1 MKYNTLS
8 KLFYKDTLIDFFK
21 IKMNF
26 LKFTVILSM
35 SFSFSQAGIQCTDYN
50 DFRKF
55 GNHYYTVSVKKLT
68 FLDAQ
73 ALAEKSG
80 GYLAIPN
87 TKDENNFITS
97 LVKGGEYAWIGIY
110 DPDYTSNY
118 CKEGN
123 VGCFYDDSRFKTVKN
138 SSLTYRNWADKQ
150 PDNLLKQYD
159 IVDDKER
166 VSPLGEH
173 WVALASPSG
182 EWADFGNHFGDM
194 NNPIKHYAVYEFD
207 SMPPCYDKPTPDPED
222 PILSGLFCNSA
233 ISDDPNFKPENIGK
247 SEACL
252 QDSTKQNY
260 FCPLQLTKCVDKEHT
275 IDGGSEKVEGGQIRT
290 GIQKVTLKF
299 SSGHVGHNSWKVI
312 ESDIFI
318 KDIKEIDSF
327 KLSYAGADDWV
338 AVFAPN
344 SFVGVVDNYPYV
356 NGVKDDGKALVY
368 IPYRPDYYGELSK
381 YSGKSLNIELKQY
394 LKNGLNK
401 GVAFFATVGT
411 GSWNV
416 TYEAYGKNIECAD
429 FGKTTCTQEEV
440 IIPYSTYKYTCP
452 SGYTPKDEGGNC
464 HPTSTDDLIDT
475 DGDGIGDSCNSSI
488 PPANNCVKS
497 RKVCPFNEERECV
510 LTDNKYQCSPFP
522 CIEGA
527 SDIEDED
534 TQVGI
539 NDENNNGWE
548 DDGSCGGQIFIFNG
562 KDNRC
567 RSKDKFFGL
576 TGGGCCDKDKVF
588 IGLVP
593 CKEDE
598 KKLAKLNK
606 QNRCV
611 EVGEYCSKKIKF
623 IGCIQHKKTHCC
635 FNSKLARIF
644 NEQGR
649 PQIGRGWGSP
659 KSPDCRGF
667 TPEEFQKLDFSEI
680 DLSEFIADIVGSIDV
695 DKIQADSIKIQEKI
709 ESNLENLTRKPTN

>member
-1 MKYNTLS
+1 M
-8 KLFYKDTLIDFFK
+8 FK
-21 IKMNF
+21 IITRKKMF
-26 LKFTVILSM
+26 KLKHLCLILSM

-50 DFRKF
+50 DFKEF
-55 GNHYYTVSVKKLT
+55 GGHYYTVSVKKLT

-97 LVKGGEYAWIGIY
+97 LVKGGEYAWIGIH
-110 DPDYTSNY
+110 DPSYTSNY
-118 CKEGN
+118 CKEGA
-123 VGCFYDDSRFKTVKN
+123 GCFYDTSRFKTVKN
-138 SSLTYRNWADKQ
+138 EALTYQKWSEKQ

-159 IVDDKER
+159 IVDSKER

-182 EWADFGNHFGDM
+182 KWADFGNHFGDI
-194 NNPIKHYAVYEFD
+194 NNPIKHYAVYEFE
-207 SMPPCYDKPTPDPED
+207 SIPPCYDKPTPDPED
-222 PILSGLFCNSA
+222 PILNGFFCNSA

-247 SEACL
+247 STSCI
-252 QDSTKQNY
+252 QNEHNKESY
-260 FCPLQLTKCVDKEHT
+260 FCPMQLTQCVDKDYS
-275 IDGGSEKVEGGQIRT
+275 IDGSSEKIEGGVLDT
-290 GIQKVTLKF
+290 KIQKITLKF
-299 SSGHVGHNSWKVI
+299 SSGYVGHNSWKVI
-312 ESDIFI
+312 ESFFHI

-327 KLSYAGADDWV
+327 KLTYAGADDWV

-344 SFVGVVDNYPYV
+344 SNISVINNYPYIDE
-356 NGVKDDGKALVY
+356 VKDNGKALVY
-368 IPYRPDYYGELSK
+368 IPYRPNGEYTELGK
-381 YSGKSLNIELKQY
+381 YSGKKLNIELKKY
-394 LKNGLNK
+394 LRNGLNK

-411 GSWNV
+411 GSWDII
-416 TYEAYGKNIECAD
+416 YEAYGKNIKCDD
-429 FGKTTCTQEEV
+429 FGQTVCTQEEIKV
-440 IIPYSTYKYTCP
+440 SYSAYKYTCP
-452 SGYTPKDEGGNC
+452 EGYQAKEDGGNC
-464 HPTSTDDLIDT
+464 NPSSIDDLIDT
-475 DGDGIGDSCNSSI
+475 DGDGIGDSCNSST

-497 RKVCPFNEERECV
+497 TKVCPFNEERECD
-510 LTDNKYQCSPFP
+510 LIDNKYQCSPFP
-522 CIEGA
+522 CIEG
-527 SDIEDED
+527 SNDIQVDD
-534 TQVGI
+534 TKVGI
-539 NDENNNGWE
+539 NDANNNGWE
-548 DDGSCGGQIFIFNG
+548 DDGSCGGQILIFNG
-562 KDNRC
+562 QDNRC

-576 TGGGCCDKDKVF
+576 FGGGCCDKDKVF
-588 IGLVP
+588 IGLIP

-606 QNRCV
+606 DNRCV
-611 EVGEYCSKKIKF
+611 QIGEYCSKKIPF
-623 IGCIQHKKTHCC
+623 VGCIQNKTTFCC